1 MFQKMMQWVR
11 ATLLRLLGQENT
23 DLVISPAMETQ
34 IATWVRMYEDV
45 HVQDTYSLGLPAFIA
60 GEFARL
66 VTLECDIQLTGTR
79 GKWMDEQFS
88 IFRDSLR
95 PSVEYACALGG
106 AVFKPYVRGD
116 AIAVDVVQADAF
128 FPTAFD
134 TSRRLTGAVFSQQ
147 ITRGGKIYTR
157 LESHDFNPGTGVEVI
172 QNRAFVSSSNASL
185 GGEIALSQVPEWADI
200 TPEATIQNLTQP
212 LFAYFRIPL
221 ANNKDRGSPLG
232 VSVFAGAVPAIEQAN
247 AQYGRLLWEY
257 EGGQLAVD
265 VSEAAIRKGEDGG
278 VQLDRLGQRLY
289 RRSLATGDINFYHAF
304 APALRDASYLNGLND
319 LLRKIE
325 MQSNLSF
332 GTISDP
338 SSVDKTAT
346 EVKMNKQRSFAAVH
360 DIQRA
365 LETALN
371 GLFYAMD
378 KLAQLYGL
386 GPAGDWQATY
396 LWHDSIL
403 VDEDKAR
410 EQMRQDCRDGA
421 AQWWEYRMRFYGE
434 SEAEA
439 KKAVGYFENP
449 KKPLDPFG
457 LDGDGGDG

>member
-45 HVQDTYSLGLPAFIA
+45 HAQDTYSLGLPAFIA

-66 VTLECDIQLTGTR
+66 VTLECDIRLTGTR

-396 LWHDSIL
+396 LWNDSIL

-439 KKAVGYFENP
+439 KKAVGYSENP

>member
-1 MFQKMMQWVR
+1 MGSEMCIR
-11 ATLLRLLGQENT
+11 DR
-23 DLVISPAMETQ
+23 
-34 IATWVRMYEDV
+34 
-45 HVQDTYSLGLPAFIA
+45 
-60 GEFARL
+60 
-66 VTLECDIQLTGTR
+66 
-79 GKWMDEQFS
+79 FS

-439 KKAVGYFENP
+439 KKAVGYSENP